1 MNSSYTPPSACTED
15 RRHVLLIYRR
25 TDETYRAVK
34 RDLHDSW
41 SDTLLLWQE
50 VSGWCW
56 DSPRAECRS
65 DTAQS
70 PAELQ
75 ARHRALNTEP
85 SPAPGGASPPEEGKH
100 DRFYSESHSIWKPLL
115 LFIIYADIKRNWGVR
130 SSDVCVL
137 PCWWHS
143 WRLRRTQS
151 PSPAPPG
158 RRWRWSARWHTNT
171 QTHTSVL
178 VQEVVFMNKI
188 NTFCVSELDIW
199 IWYSLRRGVAHRWF
213 SLFGP
218 KESLMSLCRWMAR
231 WGILSRGR
239 GTWTS
244 RWTSLLSLCG
254 HRRRTREISRTGFDI
269 SC

>member
-1 MNSSYTPPSACTED
+1 MSRVGGNRRSLLWQWRWSWPAGRSSSCGGYPGEESRWTPRTLHPAPAQRTED
-15 RRHVLLIYRR
+15 TRHMLLIYRR
-25 TDETYRAVK
+25 TEETYRAVK

-41 SDTLLLWQE
+41 SDTRLLWQE

-85 SPAPGGASPPEEGKH
+85 SPAPGGASPPAEGKH

-171 QTHTSVL
+171 NTHISVGTRSCIYE
-178 VQEVVFMNKI
+178 QDKHI
-188 NTFCVSELDIW
+188 
-199 IWYSLRRGVAHRWF
+199 
-213 SLFGP
+213 
-218 KESLMSLCRWMAR
+218 LC
-231 WGILSRGR
+231 L
-239 GTWTS
+239 WT
-244 RWTSLLSLCG
+244 RHLNL
-254 HRRRTREISRTGFDI
+254 I
-269 SC
+269 